1 VVNNFLDP
9 IQVSYP
15 ILTGRKFVLG
25 SQSPRRKT
33 LLEGLGIVPLVKT
46 NDMDETIPS
55 HVLPHQAPEFLA
67 KKKASHFLSTLQE
80 DELLITADTIVIID
94 HKILGKPANKEE
106 AIATLSQLSG
116 HMHEVVSGVCISS
129 RTTTHSFSETTKVYF
144 RTLSLDQINYYVDQ
158 FAPYDKAGAYG
169 IQEWIGL
176 VAIEKI
182 EGDFYNVMGLPV
194 GKLVAE
200 LEQHFPLI

>member
-1 VVNNFLDP
+1 MANNFLDP

-15 ILTGRKFVLG
+15 LLTGRKFVLG

-33 LLEGLGIVPLVKT
+33 LLEGLGILPEVRI
-46 NDMDETIPS
+46 NDMDESIPA
-55 HVLPHQAPEFLA
+55 HILPHEAPEYLA
-67 KKKASHFLSTLQE
+67 RKKASHFIHSLQE
-80 DELLITADTIVIID
+80 NELLITADTIVIID
-94 HKILGKPANKEE
+94 QKILGKPANKEE
-106 AIATLSQLSG
+106 AFATLSHLSG
-116 HMHEVVSGVCISS
+116 HMHEVVSGVCIASS
-129 RTTTHSFSETTKVYF
+129 TVTHSFCETTKVFF
-144 RTLSLDQINYYVDQ
+144 RTLTAEQINYYIDQ

-200 LEQHFPLI
+200 LEQHFSLV